1 MEGLEFEASHSQQE
15 VNEIAEILK
24 KMILVR
30 NVILKVNLEYIR
42 SAAMA
47 DAYRTEPPFLM
58 QGSYRN
64 MNKMSEKIVTV
75 MNDEEVET
83 LILAH
88 YKGESQT
95 LTVNAEANMLKLKEL
110 MNNQTEAEKKRWS
123 EIKEAYLKDKLL
135 NGANKQDPIIQVVA
149 HLSQF
154 SDHLLS
160 IQKVIKE
167 GIDKK

>member
-1 MEGLEFEASHSQQE
+1 
-15 VNEIAEILK
+15 
-24 KMILVR
+24 
-30 NVILKVNLEYIR
+30 
-42 SAAMA
+42 
-47 DAYRTEPPFLM
+47 
-58 QGSYRN
+58 
-64 MNKMSEKIVTV
+64 

-123 EIKEAYLKDKLL
+123 EIKEAYLKDILL